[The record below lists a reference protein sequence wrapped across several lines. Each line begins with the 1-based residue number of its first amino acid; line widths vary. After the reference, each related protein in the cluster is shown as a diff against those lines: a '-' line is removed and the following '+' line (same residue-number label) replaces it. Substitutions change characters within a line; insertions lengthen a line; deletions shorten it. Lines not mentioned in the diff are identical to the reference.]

1 MAYHLHTEKSITDT
15 ERELDETFSKWGVK
29 DYSVEYNVP
38 RAKHRN
44 VTLTAAERGVT
55 VRWMPASGGQ
65 EVVLSNAGQAD
76 VASNLRVL
84 YLGIESIRLNE
95 RRGIDP
101 TLMKSAYLQLDA
113 PAPEWA
119 QVLGVAPTATRE
131 EIQAA
136 YRSAAQQAHPDKGG
150 SDAEM
155 AALNRARD
163 AALSAVSR

>member
-1 MAYHLHTEKSITDT
+1 MGYHLHTEKSIYDT
-15 ERELDETFSKWGVK
+15 ERELDETFSRWGVK
-29 DYSVEYNVP
+29 DYAVEYNVP
-38 RAKHRN
+38 RAKLRTT
-44 VTLTAAERGVT
+44 TLTPSERGVT
-55 VRWMPASGGQ
+55 VRWLPARGGA
-65 EVVLSNAGQAD
+65 EVVLSYAGQSD

-113 PAPEWA
+113 PGPEWA
-119 QVLGVAPTATRE
+119 AVLGVPSTATRD

-136 YRSAAQQAHPDKGG
+136 YRAAAKTAHPDAGG
-150 SDAEM
+150 SDAAM

-163 AALSAVSR
+163 EALAAVPR